1 MRIGLFAPLAGPFAT
16 GEYLETLGRGA
27 EERGFHSLWVAE
39 HVVLFDDYAS
49 SYPYSADGRIP
60 AAPENGMLEPFTSL
74 RFLAAVIQPFR
85 LGTGI
90 CLLPQRNPVSTAKA
104 VANVDF
110 LASGRLD
117 FGVGVGWLAEEFRS
131 VSAPFERRGARCRSY
146 LEVMRRLWCD
156 ETSEYK
162 DDMYELPACRMYPK
176 PIQKPHPPMWVT
188 VTSPGTELDAAD
200 RGLGCLG
207 VAASSFEEQERRTK
221 EYHARIQVC
230 DPVGAVNDQVSTLN
244 FLYCH
249 EDLKTG
255 AARGMQML
263 GNFGLLN
270 SHLLFTREAYPTRA
284 YSSLANL
291 APSTTTRGPS
301 TNPGAELGIPEGMCI
316 GDPKVITQAIKRWES
331 IGVDQVNFMLN
342 ATEVIAQPDVLESL
356 RLFAREV
363 MPAFAAGSR

>member
-16 GEYLETLGRGA
+16 GEYLEALGRGA

-74 RFLAAVIQPFR
+74 SFLAAVTQRIR

-90 CLLPQRNPVSTAKA
+90 CLVPQRNPVYTAKE

-110 LASGRLD
+110 LSGGRVD

-176 PIQKPHPPMWVT
+176 PIQKPHPPIHFGGET
-188 VTSPGTELDAAD
+188 DAALRRVAD
-200 RGLGCLG
+200 LGQGWYGFNREPAEAAEGIARLRTLLEARGRNLDEVEVSISPYL
-207 VAASSFEEQERRTK
+207 K
-221 EYHARIQVC
+221 
-230 DPVGAVNDQVSTLN
+230 PVGDDALAR
-244 FLYCH
+244 YH
-249 EDLKTG
+249 E
-255 AARGMQML
+255 A
-263 GNFGLLN
+263 
-270 SHLLFTREAYPTRA
+270 
-284 YSSLANL
+284 
-291 APSTTTRGPS
+291 
-301 TNPGAELGIPEGMCI
+301 
-316 GDPKVITQAIKRWES
+316 
-331 IGVDQVNFMLN
+331 GVDQVI
-342 ATEVIAQPDVLESL
+342 VV
-356 RLFAREV
+356 
-363 MPAFAAGSR
+363 AFAFDRNSLLSTLDTLAEKFVGPAAAL